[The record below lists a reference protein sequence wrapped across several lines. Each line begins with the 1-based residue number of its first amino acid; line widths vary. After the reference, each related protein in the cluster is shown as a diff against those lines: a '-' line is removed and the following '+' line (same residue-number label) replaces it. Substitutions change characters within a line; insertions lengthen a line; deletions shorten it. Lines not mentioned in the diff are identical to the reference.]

1 MTLEQQIYNN
11 TIKIRIALDRIEA
24 LEKATAKLVA
34 METTRQLASKALC
47 DFETLRDEA
56 ASRIEQDM

>member
-1 MTLEQQIYNN
+1 MTLEQQVLVNA
-11 TIKIRIALDRIEA
+11 IKLITALDRIEA

-56 ASRIEQDM
+56 SSQIGQDM